1 MASVATLGRICDLL
15 VREGLMHEGQ
25 KRDVLVRYSVQEKR
39 ILFQKRPELRKA
51 LGHKRIPYE
60 VGEMEIVTAFRF
72 VIPGTDNEV
81 LSEEVITRVVAE
93 DLGYEFVLPDPLTL
107 DYKLVTETFHGA
119 FAERHLVIPLARKGG
134 LLTIAVANP
143 FDNDLVDSLARFT
156 GMQVVVTVAPKSLL
170 LKTIIEYHGFKKS
183 VDSAAEMFK
192 GELIDLGNLEQL
204 TRVKRMEE
212 IDASDQPVVQAV
224 WYLFHYAF
232 DQRASDIHIEPK
244 REYAAIRLRIDGVLH
259 RIHVLPRKVHPAV
272 VSRIKTLARMD
283 IAEKRRPQ
291 DGRIK
296 TTFNEAEI
304 ELRVSTVPTAFGEKG
319 VTRIFDPTVLLQD
332 VASLG
337 FFPREQRMFEDF
349 ISRTNGLILVTGPTG
364 SGKTTTLYSSLQYLN
379 SPHVNIS
386 SIEDPIEMVMEDF
399 NQMAV
404 QPKIGFSFANALRTI
419 LRQDPDIIMVGEIRD
434 KETAEYAV
442 QAALTG
448 HMVLSTLHTNDAPT
462 SITRMLDLDIE
473 PFLLSSVLVGIVAQ
487 RLVRKICPDCAIDTV
502 LTQDEIQSLHIPGV
516 ENRRLRA
523 RYGAGCPLCR
533 GTGYRGRT
541 GIFEVMPV
549 NQRIRELVETRAS
562 SVDIKREALSEGM
575 MTLWEYAIKK
585 MARGATTLE
594 EVMRVA
600 HE

>member
-1 MASVATLGRICDLL
+1 
-15 VREGLMHEGQ
+15 MHEGQ
-25 KRDVLVRYSVQEKR
+25 KRDVMVRYSVQEKR

-51 LGHKRIPYE
+51 LGHRRIPYE

-72 VIPGTDNEV
+72 VIPGTDAEV
-81 LSEEVITRVVAE
+81 LSEELITRMVAQE
-93 DLGYEFVLPDPLTL
+93 LGMEFVLPDPLTL

-119 FAERHLVIPLARKGG
+119 FAERHLVIPLAKEQGV
-134 LLTIAVANP
+134 LTIAVANP
-143 FDNDLVDSLARFT
+143 FDRDLVDSLERFT
-156 GMQVVVTVAPKSLL
+156 GLPVKTCVAPKSLL

-183 VDSAAEMFK
+183 VDHAAEMFK
-192 GELIDLGNLEQL
+192 GELVDLGNLEQL
-204 TRVKRMEE
+204 TRVKQMEE
-212 IDASDQPVVQAV
+212 IDGSDQPVVQAV

-244 REYAAIRLRIDGVLH
+244 REYSAIRLRIDGVLH
-259 RIHVLPRKVHPAV
+259 RIHVLPKKVHAAV

-304 ELRVSTVPTAFGEKG
+304 ELRVSTVPTAFGEKV

-332 VASLG
+332 VSALG
-337 FFPREQRMFEDF
+337 FFPREQRLYEDF
-349 ISRTNGLILVTGPTG
+349 LSRTNGLILVTGPTG
-364 SGKTTTLYSSLQYLN
+364 SGKTTTLYSSLQFLN
-379 SPHVNIS
+379 SPHVNIV
-386 SIEDPIEMVMEDF
+386 SIEDPIEMVIEDF

-404 QPKIGFSFANALRTI
+404 QPKIGFDFATALRTI
-419 LRQDPDIIMVGEIRD
+419 LRQDPDIVMVGEIRD

-448 HMVLSTLHTNDAPT
+448 HMVLSTLHTNDAAT
-462 SITRMLDLDIE
+462 SVTRMLDLGIE
-473 PFLLSSVLVGIVAQ
+473 PFLLSSVLLGVVAQ
-487 RLVRKICPDCAIDTV
+487 RLVRKICPDCVIDTL
-502 LTQDEIQSLHIPGV
+502 LTQEEAQALSIPGV
-516 ENRRLRA
+516 EGRRLKV

-541 GIFEVMPV
+541 GLFEVMGV

-562 SVDIKREALSEGM
+562 SVDVKREALAEGM
-575 MTLWEYAIKK
+575 LTLWEYAIKK
-585 MARGATTLE
+585 LARGVTTFE

>member
-1 MASVATLGRICDLL
+1 MAGVANLGRICDLL
-15 VREGLMHEGQ
+15 VREGLLHEGQ
-25 KRDVLVRYSVQEKR
+25 KRDVMVRYSVQEKR

-51 LGHKRIPYE
+51 VGHRRISYE
-60 VGEMEIVTAFRF
+60 VGEIEIIAAFRF
-72 VIPGTDNEV
+72 VIPGTDNE
-81 LSEEVITRVVAE
+81 LLTEEMITRIVAE
-93 DLGYEFVLPDPLTL
+93 DLGLEFALPDPLTL
-107 DYKLVTETFHGA
+107 DYRLVTETIQGA
-119 FAERHLVIPLARKGG
+119 FAERHLVIPLAKDDQT
-134 LLTIAVANP
+134 LTIAVANP
-143 FDNDLVDSLARFT
+143 FDRDVVDSLERFT
-156 GMQVVVTVAPKSLL
+156 GLTVIVKVAPKSLL
-170 LKTIIEYHGFKKS
+170 LKTLVEYHGFKKS
-183 VDSAAEMFK
+183 VDHAAEMFK

-204 TRVKRMEE
+204 TRVKQMEE
-212 IDASDQPVVQAV
+212 IDGSDQPVIQAV

-244 REYAAIRLRIDGVLH
+244 REYSAIRLRIDGVLH
-259 RIHVLPRKVHPAV
+259 RIHVLPKKVHSAV
-272 VSRIKTLARMD
+272 ISRIKTLARMD

-296 TTFNEAEI
+296 TTYNEAEI
-304 ELRVSTVPTAFGEKG
+304 ELRVSTVPTAFGEK
-319 VTRIFDPTVLLQD
+319 VVVRIFDPSVLLQD
-332 VASLG
+332 VAALG
-337 FFPREQRMFEDF
+337 FFPREQRMYEDF

-404 QPKIGFSFANALRTI
+404 HPKIGFTFANALRTI

-448 HMVLSTLHTNDAPT
+448 HLVLTTLHTNDSAT

-473 PFLLSSVLVGIVAQ
+473 PFLLSSVLVGVVAQ
-487 RLVRKICPDCAIDTV
+487 RLVRKICPDCAIDSV
-502 LTQDEIQSLHIPGV
+502 LTQDETHALNIPGV
-516 ENRRLRA
+516 DGRRLKV

-541 GIFEVMPV
+541 GIFEVMPL
-549 NQRIRELVETRAS
+549 NQRIRELVETRTS
-562 SVDIKREALSEGM
+562 SVDIKREALAEGM

-585 MARGATTLE
+585 MARGETTFE
-594 EVMRVA
+594 ELMRVTQ
-600 HE
+600 E